1 MDLQARVPRAWLSKG
16 KPARGGLANGLLL
29 VTWPGGTGIPLDVE
43 DEMFLSV
50 LLSVLSCSRS
60 GQHTVLYRYN
70 FGLKC

>member
-43 DEMFLSV
+43 DEIVPLSV
-50 LLSVLSCSRS
+50 AVC
-60 GQHTVLYRYN
+60 TVLQ
-70 FGLKC
+70 